1 MEIQNTLWVEKFRPS
16 TFDDVVLPENYKK
29 EFQHYITKRE
39 IGNLLFYGPP
49 GSGKTTLARIICSKN
64 GVMNHPN
71 DNLLAVNGSAK
82 ETRNIN
88 FVATVVEPFLKSP
101 PGGNDKY
108 KIVFIDECDYLTDE
122 GFHSLRGII
131 EKYQQHH
138 GRFIFTCNYLSKVP
152 EAIQSRFSVYMFK
165 QIPQEFVLNYCK
177 KILDSEQVTY
187 QDKDVSF
194 VISNLYPDIR
204 RIVDLLQRSSI
215 SKTLIVNQESITTAE
230 KTILSCVVEIISCIA
245 KGENAK
251 IGKVVETIINLVS
264 QQNDLE
270 YRSLYNSLFF
280 MDKVPVQAKVII
292 NRYSVDHQNCL
303 IPSMHFMAMIFNI
316 IQTLQEYKRLVTNV
330 SKP

>member
-1 MEIQNTLWVEKFRPS
+1 VEIQNTLWVEKFRPS